1 MHVDDITH
9 VINYDLPQDA
19 EDYVHRIGRTA
30 RAGKKGTAIT
40 LCCEDFAQHLERV
53 ETYLKK
59 KIPVTWAEEE
69 LFLEERPGQPPAKKR
84 RHSQVPKSKPNS
96 NHRANNSKRT
106 KQKHRSF
113 KAQSTS

>member
-1 MHVDDITH
+1 MIATDVASRGLHVDDITH

-53 ETYLKK
+53 EVYLKK
-59 KIPVTWAEEE
+59 KIPVVWAD
-69 LFLEERPGQPPAKKR
+69 
-84 RHSQVPKSKPNS
+84 
-96 NHRANNSKRT
+96 
-106 KQKHRSF
+106 
-113 KAQSTS
+113 

>member
-1 MHVDDITH
+1 MDDITH

-53 ETYLKK
+53 EVYLKK
-59 KIPVTWAEEE
+59 KIPVAWADEE
-69 LFLEERPGQPPAKKR
+69 LYLEEKAGTPPTRKRRRPPATKSNSQSNSRPRNGKGPQR
-84 RHSQVPKSKPNS
+84 RRPPS
-96 NHRANNSKRT
+96 RAR
-106 KQKHRSF
+106 
-113 KAQSTS
+113 STSR